1 MEKFYLDTYI
11 SQGAGLY
18 QNKIEFKKLCEVV
31 HLEFMKEWEKGTEGM
46 DQIAAIQKKAIIGYS
61 NEVRFFK
68 HKIREVI
75 KSHKAE
81 KVDFPSWHQ
90 SLEDAIYHE
99 NWGLAGI
106 AEWFSTQFS
115 DSSSAKIIGE
125 RIYFLENGRMVL
137 KDQRINKFRRDQL
150 IRAFLLL
157 TPEERLDKDFHEIY
171 LLDGT
176 RVTIFRGGLVKGEEE
191 ILVFRRYIIPE
202 YSFEEQAS
210 RHTIPRQ
217 AIPLFKDMV
226 ALGYNVA
233 FTGAVRTSKTTF
245 LSTWQSYE
253 DQSLEGL
260 MVETDPEI
268 PLHSMMPKAPIIQ
281 LLADNEK
288 LMSIN
293 KNILRSDADYVVFA
307 EARDGIALDTV
318 IKIASKGTRRLKI
331 TFHTKS
337 PVDFPYDVAAE
348 IVKQLG
354 GDIHFVARKVADSF
368 DYIFHFIQLKN
379 KSQKRLKSIY
389 ELSYDYAAQ
398 EIRMM
403 EICTYHYQEDA
414 WTWTAR
420 VGADK
425 ERTGREEDPEVFERF
440 LRNLKELENG

>member
-1 MEKFYLDTYI
+1 
-11 SQGAGLY
+11 
-18 QNKIEFKKLCEVV
+18 
-31 HLEFMKEWEKGTEGM
+31 
-46 DQIAAIQKKAIIGYS
+46 
-61 NEVRFFK
+61 
-68 HKIREVI
+68 
-75 KSHKAE
+75 
-81 KVDFPSWHQ
+81 
-90 SLEDAIYHE
+90 
-99 NWGLAGI
+99 
-106 AEWFSTQFS
+106 
-115 DSSSAKIIGE
+115 
-125 RIYFLENGRMVL
+125 
-137 KDQRINKFRRDQL
+137 
-150 IRAFLLL
+150 
-157 TPEERLDKDFHEIY
+157 
-171 LLDGT
+171 
-176 RVTIFRGGLVKGEEE
+176 
-191 ILVFRRYIIPE
+191 
-202 YSFEEQAS
+202 
-210 RHTIPRQ
+210 
-217 AIPLFKDMV
+217 
-226 ALGYNVA
+226 
-233 FTGAVRTSKTTF
+233 
-245 LSTWQSYE
+245 
-253 DQSLEGL
+253 

-268 PLHSMMPKAPIIQ
+268 PLHTMMPKAPIIQ

-348 IVKQLG
+348 IIKQLG

-398 EIRMM
+398 EICMM
-403 EICTYHYQEDA
+403 EICTYNYQEDA